1 MNRLTFNIILVSFIV
16 SFAACNNIKDNT
28 SKSIFQKY
36 SPVSKEY
43 KNKLAA
49 ELKLDAEHLIY
60 TFNKYYE
67 NEGQEYLDIQVKG
80 DDFVAKGLVLDN
92 NWNKLEGIKRTKG
105 QGYSGAEL
113 RGLKLYI
120 EENPSGATLIYKDLQ
135 KIID

>member
-80 DDFVAKGLVLDN
+80 DDFVAKGLVLVN